1 MCGGTLKKR
10 SGAGKGFVGL
20 SFVKGVKLY
29 EIQQKIFVLPGD
41 GEIWGESALT
51 VNGCSEVLTDFLNDL
66 NDVQRNA
73 VTSTSGPVMV
83 LAGAG
88 SGKTRVITYR
98 IAYLINH
105 EGVSPQNILALTFT
119 NKAAGEMRHRVDT
132 LLHQGSSRGLWIGTF
147 HSVFARL
154 LRNFIDLI
162 GYNRNF
168 SIFDTDESKSLI
180 RQSMTELNISLDS
193 VPINT
198 MQGLISRAKN
208 SFILPAEFHRN
219 ASDYNQQKASQI
231 YELYTKKL
239 KENNALDFDDLLIKP
254 LELFSA
260 YPEVLRE
267 LQDTF
272 RYIMIDEYQDTN
284 RAQYL
289 VAKMLGAVHRN
300 IFVVGDDAQSIYSW
314 RGADIS
320 NILNFQD
327 DYNDALTFKLVEN
340 YRSTGN
346 ILKAA
351 NSVIGRNLR
360 QIKKELVSH
369 RNEGEPLTLLEAYN
383 ERNEAEKVGEQIG
396 TLRLKQG
403 YGFRS
408 CAIFYR
414 TNAQSRVIEDV
425 MRQNKIPYRLFGSVS
440 FYKRKEIKDAVAYLR
455 FVLNERDSE
464 SLLRI
469 INFPSRK
476 IGDVS
481 ISKLREFAEVRQIS
495 FYEAIRRANEGGFP
509 ARLLNALASF
519 VSVIEA
525 LKMLAVNSTVYEVL
539 TELFNLTSIPLLL
552 QAENTPESLARHENL
567 QELLSMARDF
577 SDHNPEAGLLSDFLE
592 NISLA
597 SDYEE
602 TRDSDNYVSLMTV
615 HAAKGLEF
623 PVVFITGLEER
634 LFPLHSYEPEELEEE
649 RRLFYVAM
657 TRAQEKI
664 FLSWAQSRY
673 QYGQLH
679 QSLPSMFISEIDSSI
694 VQTEGGTFLS
704 DKIAKERPASG
715 LSLSP
720 RGYQQTWPKEFTSD
734 TVPKSTPIPIR
745 SALREG
751 AVVHHALFGSGIV
764 LDVQGTGA
772 KQKVRITFRNAG
784 EKTLMV
790 QYANLKIQ

>member
-1 MCGGTLKKR
+1 
-10 SGAGKGFVGL
+10 
-20 SFVKGVKLY
+20 
-29 EIQQKIFVLPGD
+29 
-41 GEIWGESALT
+41 
-51 VNGCSEVLTDFLNDL
+51 LTDFLNDL
-66 NDVQRNA
+66 NEVQRNA
-73 VTSTSGPVMV
+73 VIATTGPVMV

-98 IAYLINH
+98 IAYLIRN
-105 EGVSPQNILALTFT
+105 EGVDPQNILALTFT

-154 LRNFIDLI
+154 LRNYIDLI
-162 GYNRNF
+162 GYDRNF
-168 SIFDTDESKSLI
+168 SIFDSDDSKSLI
-180 RQSMTELNISLDS
+180 RQSMTELNISVDA
-193 VPINT
+193 VPLNT
-198 MQGLISRAKN
+198 VQGLISRAKN

-219 ASDYNQQKASQI
+219 AADYNQQKASQI
-231 YELYTKKL
+231 YELYARKL

-260 YPEVLRE
+260 RPEILSE
-267 LQDTF
+267 LQDSF

-289 VAKMLGAVHRN
+289 VAKMLGARHRN

-327 DYNDALTFKLVEN
+327 DYHDALTFKLVEN
-340 YRSTGN
+340 YRSTGT

-351 NSVIGRNLR
+351 NSVISRNQR
-360 QIKKELVSH
+360 QIKKELISH
-369 RNEGEPLTLLEAYN
+369 RNEGEPLTLIEAYN
-383 ERNEAEKVGEQIG
+383 ERNEAEKIGEHIRRM
-396 TLRLKQG
+396 RLKQE
-403 YGFRS
+403 YEYRS
-408 CAIFYR
+408 FAIFYR
-414 TNAQSRVIEDV
+414 TNAQSRVLEDV
-425 MRQNKIPYRLFGSVS
+425 MRQSKIPYKIFGSVS

-455 FVLNERDSE
+455 FILNERDGE

-469 INFPSRK
+469 INFPPRK

-481 ISKLREFAEVRQIS
+481 IGKLKEFAEEKGAS
-495 FYEAIRRANEGGFP
+495 LYEAIQRADEGGFQ
-509 ARLLNALASF
+509 ARLVNALTSF
-519 VSVIEA
+519 CTVIEA
-525 LKMLAVNSTVYEVL
+525 LKELAQNGTVYEVL
-539 TELFNLTSIPLLL
+539 NELFSLTSIPLLL

-577 SDHNPEAGLLSDFLE
+577 SDHNPDNGTLGDFLE

-602 TRDSDNYVSLMTV
+602 TQDSDNYVSLMTV

-623 PVVFITGLEER
+623 PVVFVTGLEER
-634 LFPLHSYEPEELEEE
+634 LFPLHCYEPEELEEE
-649 RRLFYVAM
+649 RRLFYVAV

-673 QYGQLH
+673 QYGQPHYCLK
-679 QSLPSMFISEIDSSI
+679 SMFIGEIDATI
-694 VQTEGGTFLS
+694 VETESGVLLS
-704 DKIAKERPASG
+704 DRPEKAKQVGG
-715 LSLSP
+715 LSSSS
-720 RGYQQTWPKEFTSD
+720 RGYQPK
-734 TVPKSTPIPIR
+734 TVTPS
-745 SALREG
+745 SAPAASADQSKPSKPGLRAG
-751 AVVHHALFGSGIV
+751 TMVHHALFGPGTV
-764 LDVQGTGA
+764 LDVQGSGS
-772 KQKVRITFRNAG
+772 KQKVRITFRNMG

-790 QYANLKIQ
+790 QYANLKIQS

>member
-1 MCGGTLKKR
+1 
-10 SGAGKGFVGL
+10 VGIPT
-20 SFVKGVKLY
+20 G
-29 EIQQKIFVLPGD
+29 
-41 GEIWGESALT
+41 SALT
-51 VNGCSEVLTDFLNDL
+51 PLTGIGEVLTDFLNDL
-66 NDVQRNA
+66 NDVQRSA
-73 VTSTSGPVMV
+73 VTATSGPVMV

-98 IAYLINH
+98 IAYLINN
-105 EGVSPQNILALTFT
+105 EGVLPQNILALTFT

-147 HSVFARL
+147 HSIFARL
-154 LRNFIDLI
+154 LRNYINLI
-162 GYNRNF
+162 GYDRNF
-168 SIFDTDESKSLI
+168 SIFDTDDSKSLI
-180 RQSMTELNISLDS
+180 RQSMAELNISVES

-198 MQGLISRAKN
+198 VQGLISRAKN

-219 ASDYNQQKASQI
+219 ASDYNQQKASQV
-231 YELYTKKL
+231 YELYARKL

-254 LELFSA
+254 LELFNA
-260 YPEVLRE
+260 HPEVLGE
-267 LQDTF
+267 LQEAF

-289 VAKMLGAVHRN
+289 VAKMLGARHRN

-327 DYNDALTFKLVEN
+327 DYNEALTFKLVEN

-360 QIKKELVSH
+360 QIKKELISH
-369 RNEGEPLTLLEAYN
+369 RDDGEPLTLIEAYN
-383 ERNEAEKVGEQIG
+383 ERNEAERVGDQIRI
-396 TLRLKQG
+396 LHQKQG
-403 YGFRS
+403 YEFRS
-408 CAIFYR
+408 FAIFYR
-414 TNAQSRVIEDV
+414 TNAQSRVVEDV

-455 FVLNERDSE
+455 FILNERDSE

-469 INFPSRK
+469 INFPPRK

-481 ISKLREFAEVRQIS
+481 ITKLKEFAEVREIS
-495 FYEAIRRANEGGFP
+495 LYDAIRRADEGGFQ
-509 ARLLNALASF
+509 ARLVNALTSF
-519 VSVIEA
+519 SSVIEA
-525 LKMLAVNSTVYEVL
+525 LKLLAVNGTVYEVL
-539 TELFNLTSIPLLL
+539 TELFNLTSIPLQL

-577 SDHNPEAGLLSDFLE
+577 SDHNPDAGSLSDFLE

-602 TRDSDNYVSLMTV
+602 TQDSDNYVSLMTV

-634 LFPLHSYEPEELEEE
+634 LFPLHCYEPEELEEE

-679 QSLPSMFISEIDSSI
+679 HSLPSIFISEIDSSI
-694 VQTEGGTFLS
+694 VQREGGGFLS
-704 DKIAKERPASG
+704 DRTSKEKSSAG
-715 LSLSP
+715 LSGSS
-720 RGYQQTWPKEFTSD
+720 RGYQQKMTGAAVAGEAPDSSR
-734 TVPKSTPIPIR
+734 P
-745 SALREG
+745 ALREG
-751 AVVHHALFGSGIV
+751 TMVHHALFGAGVV
-764 LDVQGTGA
+764 LEVQGIGA
-772 KQKVRITFRNAG
+772 KQKVKITFRNAG

-790 QYANLKIQ
+790 QYANLKIQQQ

>member
-1 MCGGTLKKR
+1 LRYPVERQEQG
-10 SGAGKGFVGL
+10 SV
-20 SFVKGVKLY
+20 
-29 EIQQKIFVLPGD
+29 
-41 GEIWGESALT
+41 LT
-51 VNGCSEVLTDFLNDL
+51 VNQVARKVLTDFLNDL
-66 NDVQRNA
+66 NEVQRSA
-73 VTSTSGPVMV
+73 VVATSGPVMV

-98 IAYLINH
+98 IAHLINN
-105 EGVSPQNILALTFT
+105 EGVAANNILALTFT
-119 NKAAGEMRHRVDT
+119 NKAAGEMRHRVDA
-132 LLHQGSSRGLWIGTF
+132 LLHHGSSRGLWIGTF
-147 HSVFARL
+147 HSIFARL
-154 LRNFIDLI
+154 LRNYINLI
-162 GYNRNF
+162 GYDRNF
-168 SIFDTDESKSLI
+168 SIFDTDDSKSLI
-180 RQSMTELNISLDS
+180 RQSMTELNISVES
-193 VPINT
+193 VPVNT
-198 MQGLISRAKN
+198 VQGLISRAKN

-231 YELYTKKL
+231 YELYTRKL

-254 LELFSA
+254 LELFNA
-260 YPEVLRE
+260 QPEVLSE
-267 LQDTF
+267 LQEAF

-289 VAKMLGAVHRN
+289 VAKMLGARHRN

-327 DYNDALTFKLVEN
+327 DYHEALTFKLVEN

-360 QIKKELVSH
+360 QIKKELISH
-369 RNEGEPLTLLEAYN
+369 RHAGEPLTLIEAYN
-383 ERNEAEKVGEQIG
+383 ERNEAERIGEKILY
-396 TLRLKQG
+396 LRKSQG
-403 YGFRS
+403 YDFKS
-408 CAIFYR
+408 FAIFYR
-414 TNAQSRVIEDV
+414 TNAQSRVVEDI
-425 MRQNKIPYRLFGSVS
+425 MRQNKIPYKLFGSVS

-469 INFPSRK
+469 INFPPRK

-481 ISKLREFAEVRQIS
+481 IARLKEFADSRGISLYDALRQAE
-495 FYEAIRRANEGGFP
+495 EAGFQ
-509 ARLLNALASF
+509 ARLINALASF
-519 VSVIEA
+519 SSVIEA
-525 LKMLAVNSTVYEVL
+525 LKVLAVNGTVFEVL
-539 TELFNLTSIPLLL
+539 TELFTLTSLPLLL
-552 QAENTPESLARHENL
+552 QAENTPESLVRHENL

-577 SDHNPEAGLLSDFLE
+577 SDHNPDGGSLGDFLE

-597 SDYEE
+597 SDYDESQ
-602 TRDSDNYVSLMTV
+602 DSDNFVSLMTV

-634 LFPLHSYEPEELEEE
+634 LFPLHCYEPEELEEE

-679 QSLPSMFISEIDSSI
+679 HSLPSMFIGEIDSSI
-694 VQTEGGTFLS
+694 VQTEGGNLLS
-704 DKIAKERPASG
+704 ERLLKEKSSPG
-715 LSLSP
+715 LSSMP
-720 RGYQQTWPKEFTSD
+720 RGYQHMPATPAGGGSS
-734 TVPKSTPIPIR
+734 VIPKS
-745 SALREG
+745 SSSSLRAG
-751 AVVHHALFGSGIV
+751 VMVHHALFGPGVV
-764 LDVQGTGA
+764 LDVLGSGA
-772 KQKVRITFRNAG
+772 KQKVRITFRSAG

-790 QYANLKIQ
+790 QYANLKIQQ

>member
-1 MCGGTLKKR
+1 
-10 SGAGKGFVGL
+10 
-20 SFVKGVKLY
+20 
-29 EIQQKIFVLPGD
+29 
-41 GEIWGESALT
+41 
-51 VNGCSEVLTDFLNDL
+51 
-66 NDVQRNA
+66 
-73 VTSTSGPVMV
+73 MV

-105 EGVSPQNILALTFT
+105 EGVSPNNILALTFT

-147 HSVFARL
+147 HSIFARL
-154 LRNFIDLI
+154 LRNSIDRI
-162 GYNRNF
+162 GYDRNF
-168 SIFDTDESKSLI
+168 SIFDTDDSKSLI
-180 RQSMTELNISLDS
+180 RQSMAELNISVES
-193 VPINT
+193 VPVNT
-198 MQGLISRAKN
+198 VQSLISRAKN
-208 SFILPAEFHRN
+208 SFILPDEFHRN
-219 ASDYNQQKASQI
+219 ASDYNQQKAAQI
-231 YELYTKKL
+231 YEVYAKKL
-239 KENNALDFDDLLIKP
+239 RENNALDFDDLLIKP
-254 LELFSA
+254 LELFNSH
-260 YPEVLRE
+260 PEVLAE
-267 LQDTF
+267 LQNSF

-289 VAKMLGAVHRN
+289 VAKMLGASHRN

-327 DYNDALTFKLVEN
+327 DYNEALTFKLVEN

-360 QIKKELVSH
+360 QIKKELISH
-369 RNEGEPLTLLEAYN
+369 RDDGEPLTLIEAYN
-383 ERNEAEKVGEQIG
+383 ERNEAERVGEQIRM
-396 TLRLKQG
+396 LRQSHA
-403 YGFRS
+403 YDFRS
-408 CAIFYR
+408 FAIFYR
-414 TNAQSRVIEDV
+414 TNAQSRVLEDT
-425 MRQNKIPYRLFGSVS
+425 MRQHRIPYRLFGSVS

-455 FVLNERDSE
+455 FILNERDGE

-469 INFPSRK
+469 INFPPRK

-481 ISKLREFAEVRQIS
+481 ITKLKEFADMRNIS
-495 FYEAIRRANEGGFP
+495 LYDAIKRAAEGGFP
-509 ARLLNALASF
+509 ARLVNALSSF
-519 VSVIEA
+519 STVIEA
-525 LKMLAVNSTVYEVL
+525 LKLLAVNGTVFEVL

-552 QAENTPESLARHENL
+552 QAENTPESLVRHENL

-577 SDHNPEAGLLSDFLE
+577 ADHNPDGGSLGDFLE

-602 TRDSDNYVSLMTV
+602 TQDSDNFVSLMTV

-634 LFPLHSYEPEELEEE
+634 LFPLHCYEPEELEEE

-679 QSLPSMFISEIDSSI
+679 QSLPSTFISEIDSSI
-694 VQTEGGTFLS
+694 VQTEGGTLLS
-704 DKIAKERPASG
+704 DRLAKERPAFGS
-715 LSLSP
+715 SMP
-720 RGYQQTWPKEFTSD
+720 RGYQPKAPAPSSAAVAASQKPE
-734 TVPKSTPIPIR
+734 P
-745 SALREG
+745 SALRKG
-751 AVVHHALFGSGIV
+751 VMVHHALFGPGVV
-764 LDVQGTGA
+764 LDVQGSGT
-772 KQKVRITFRNAG
+772 KQKVRITFRSAG

>member
-1 MCGGTLKKR
+1 MRNL
-10 SGAGKGFVGL
+10 
-20 SFVKGVKLY
+20 
-29 EIQQKIFVLPGD
+29 I
-41 GEIWGESALT
+41 ESREQGCVLT
-51 VNGCSEVLTDFLNDL
+51 VNRCKGVLTDFLNDL
-66 NDVQRNA
+66 NDVQRSA
-73 VTSTSGPVMV
+73 VVTTSGPVMV

-98 IAYLINH
+98 IAYLINN
-105 EGVSPQNILALTFT
+105 EGVSPGNILALTFT

-147 HSVFARL
+147 HSIFARL
-154 LRNFIDLI
+154 LRNYIDLI

-168 SIFDTDESKSLI
+168 SIFDSDDSKSLI
-180 RQSMTELNISLDS
+180 RQSMTELNISVES

-198 MQGLISRAKN
+198 VQGMISRAKN

-219 ASDYNQQKASQI
+219 ASDYNQQKASQV
-231 YELYTKKL
+231 YELYTRKL

-254 LELFSA
+254 LELFNA
-260 YPEVLRE
+260 HPEVLRE
-267 LQDTF
+267 LQESF

-289 VAKMLGAVHRN
+289 VAKMLGAGHRN

-327 DYNDALTFKLVEN
+327 DYNDARTFKLVEN

-369 RNEGEPLTLLEAYN
+369 RHEGELLTLIEAYN
-383 ERNEAEKVGEQIG
+383 ERNEAERVGEQIR
-396 TLRLKQG
+396 TLRQKQG
-403 YGFRS
+403 YEYRS
-408 CAIFYR
+408 FAVFYR
-414 TNAQSRVIEDV
+414 TNAQSRVVEDV

-455 FVLNERDSE
+455 FILNERDSE

-469 INFPSRK
+469 INFPPRK

-481 ISKLREFAEVRQIS
+481 ISKLREFAEEREITL
-495 FYEAIRRANEGGFP
+495 YDAIRRADEGGFQ
-509 ARLLNALASF
+509 ARLVNALTSF
-519 VSVIEA
+519 SSVIET
-525 LKMLAVNSTVYEVL
+525 LKGLAVNGTVYEVL

-577 SDHNPEAGLLSDFLE
+577 SDHNPDAGLLGDFLE

-602 TRDSDNYVSLMTV
+602 TQDSDNYVSLMTV

-634 LFPLHSYEPEELEEE
+634 LFPLHCYEPEELEEE

-679 QSLPSMFISEIDSSI
+679 HSLPSMFISEIDSAI
-694 VQTEGGTFLS
+694 VQTESGSLLS
-704 DKIAKERPASG
+704 DRIAKERPASG
-715 LSLSP
+715 LSSMS
-720 RGYQQTWPKEFTSD
+720 RGYQQRTSAPVAGETAPGGQPKPSR
-734 TVPKSTPIPIR
+734 P
-745 SALREG
+745 ALREG
-751 AVVHHALFGSGIV
+751 VMVHHALFGPGVV
-764 LDVQGTGA
+764 LDVQGSGA

>member
-1 MCGGTLKKR
+1 
-10 SGAGKGFVGL
+10 
-20 SFVKGVKLY
+20 
-29 EIQQKIFVLPGD
+29 
-41 GEIWGESALT
+41 
-51 VNGCSEVLTDFLNDL
+51 LTDFLNDL
-66 NDVQRNA
+66 NEVQRNA
-73 VTSTSGPVMV
+73 VIATTGPVMV

-98 IAYLINH
+98 IAYLIRN

-147 HSVFARL
+147 HSIFARI
-154 LRNFIDLI
+154 LRNSIDLI
-162 GYNRNF
+162 GYDKNF
-168 SIFDTDESKSLI
+168 SIFDSEDSKSLI
-180 RQSMTELNISLDS
+180 RQSMAELNISVES
-193 VPINT
+193 VPVNT
-198 MQGLISRAKN
+198 VQGLISRAKN
-208 SFILPAEFHRN
+208 SFILPSEFHRN

-231 YELYTKKL
+231 YELYARKL

-254 LELFSA
+254 LELFNA
-260 YPEVLRE
+260 HPEVLQE
-267 LQDTF
+267 LQETF

-289 VAKMLGAVHRN
+289 VAKMLGAKHRN

-327 DYNDALTFKLVEN
+327 DYHDALTFKLVEN

-351 NSVIGRNLR
+351 NNVISCNLR
-360 QIKKELVSH
+360 QIKKELISH
-369 RNEGEPLTLLEAYN
+369 RNEGEPLTLIEAYN
-383 ERNEAEKVGEQIG
+383 ERNEAERVGEQIRN
-396 TLRLKQG
+396 LRLKQG
-403 YGFRS
+403 FEFRS
-408 CAIFYR
+408 FAVFYR
-414 TNAQSRVIEDV
+414 TNAQSRVLEDV
-425 MRQNKIPYRLFGSVS
+425 MRQHKIPYKIFGSVS

-455 FVLNERDSE
+455 FILNDRDGE

-469 INFPSRK
+469 INFPPRK

-481 ISKLREFAEVRQIS
+481 IAKLREFAEDRQIS
-495 FYEAIRRANEGGFP
+495 LYEAILHSGEGGFQP
-509 ARLLNALASF
+509 RLVNALSSF
-519 VSVIEA
+519 SAVIET
-525 LKMLAVNSTVYEVL
+525 LRKVAVDGTVYEVL
-539 TELFNLTSIPLLL
+539 TELFTLTSIPLLL
-552 QAENTPESLARHENL
+552 QTENTPESLVRYENL

-577 SDHNPEAGLLSDFLE
+577 SDHNPDTGSLGDFLE

-597 SDYEE
+597 SDYDE
-602 TRDSDNYVSLMTV
+602 TQESDNYVSLMTV

-634 LFPLHSYEPEELEEE
+634 LFPLHCYEPEELEEE

-673 QYGQLH
+673 QYGQQHHCLR
-679 QSLPSMFISEIDSSI
+679 SMFIGEIDASI
-694 VQTEGGTFLS
+694 VQTESGNFLS
-704 DKIAKERPASG
+704 DRQAKEKVASG
-715 LSLSP
+715 FSSP
-720 RGYQQTWPKEFTSD
+720 SRGYQSKTATSSSA
-734 TVPKSTPIPIR
+734 VAGVLPKSSQP
-745 SALREG
+745 AFREG
-751 AVVHHALFGSGIV
+751 TMVHHAVFGPGVV
-764 LDVQGTGA
+764 LDVQGSGA

-790 QYANLKIQ
+790 QYANLRIQQ